1 MGGGGL
7 TLTLRG
13 GEGSYKG
20 LRVDGGGA
28 MLEGVGTAVPVSAVP
43 VRSAWRGAWPPATTG
58 EWLDGTRPRLEGKT
72 TTKML
77 TTSI

>member
-28 MLEGVGTAVPVSAVP
+28 MLEGIGTAVPI
-43 VRSAWRGAWPPATTG
+43 RSGWRGDRPPATTG
-58 EWLDGTRPRLEGKT
+58 EGLDGTWPCLEGKT
-72 TTKML
+72 TTKDVSL
-77 TTSI
+77 H